1 LDTGLELK
9 CAPLPAAPA
18 RREMIRNAFART
30 LVIVVSIAWAGVAH
44 SADVSGVWLHQSGN
58 AKVRFAPC
66 GAGLCGT
73 IVWLRDTAGPWKIG
87 QRVFYD
93 MVADSDNTWRGKAFE
108 ASSGREYKGK
118 MTLAGDSLTTAGC
131 AFWGLI
137 CKSIVW
143 SRSQ

>member
-1 LDTGLELK
+1 
-9 CAPLPAAPA
+9 
-18 RREMIRNAFART
+18 MIRNAFART
-30 LVIVVSIAWAGVAH
+30 CVIVASVIWAGA
-44 SADVSGVWLHQSGN
+44 AQANDVSGVWLHQSGK

-66 GAGLCGT
+66 GTSLCGT
-73 IVWLRDTAGPWKIG
+73 IVWLRDTDGAWKIG

-93 MVADSDNTWRGKAFE
+93 MAANSANSWSGKAFE
-108 ASSGREYKGK
+108 ASSGREYRGK

-143 SRSQ
+143 SRSE

>member
-1 LDTGLELK
+1 
-9 CAPLPAAPA
+9 
-18 RREMIRNAFART
+18 MIRNAFARAF
-30 LVIVVSIAWAGVAH
+30 VIVASVIWAGAAH
-44 SADVSGVWLHQSGN
+44 AADPSGVWLHQSGK
-58 AKVRFAPC
+58 AKVLFAPC
-66 GAGLCGT
+66 GTSLCGT
-73 IVWLRDTAGPWKIG
+73 IVWLRDPGGAWKIG

-93 MVADSDNTWRGKAFE
+93 MAPDSTNTWSGKAFE

-143 SRSQ
+143 SRAQ